1 MVSRGVTNTRLRDF
15 YDIHVLLGVKRN
27 DINMETLRNALAST
41 CEKRNSQAVIARWTE
56 VLDDVAGD
64 AAMQAQWT
72 TYVRKNPYAK
82 GIALQDCCKAAKSVF
97 VELTDINSYT
107 YDK

>member
-1 MVSRGVTNTRLRDF
+1 
-15 YDIHVLLGVKRN
+15 
-27 DINMETLRNALAST
+27 METLRNALVST

-82 GIALQDCCKAAKSVF
+82 GIALQDCCNAAKTLLS
-97 VELTDINSYT
+97 ESIDIHS
-107 YDK
+107 